1 MKTWF
6 PSLPR
11 RLRRTS
17 SGVSTGVSTV
27 YSGPEALER
36 GADVAHQLV
45 GKSGGHVSD
54 DEVTGA
60 VIAGDAPVTA

>member
-1 MKTWF
+1 M
-6 PSLPR
+6 
-11 RLRRTS
+11 
-17 SGVSTGVSTV
+17 STV

-45 GKSGGHVSD
+45 RKSGGHVCD